1 MLGRFG
7 HVLYWVG
14 CGVGALFLIAAVAG
28 ALLGGGED
36 RLSKVA
42 AFAVI
47 AGLSWITGRA
57 CRYVLAGT

>member
-14 CGVGALFLIAAVAG
+14 CSVGALFLIAAVAG
-28 ALLGGGED
+28 ALVGRGED
-36 RLSKVA
+36 RLFKVA
-42 AFAVI
+42 MFAVI

-57 CRYVLAGT
+57 CRYVLAGR